1 MKVSAQDFTYI
12 AGLAKGLSALELDE
26 GKEYLVE
33 SRLAPVATEA
43 GCTSLEALCVR
54 LRAESGYGPLSNRV
68 IDALTTNETLFFRD
82 FHPFETLRLHVLPEL
97 IEKRAAMRR
106 LTVWSAACSTG
117 QEPYSLAMLL
127 SEHFP
132 QLASWDV
139 RITATDISPTVLAKA
154 REGRY
159 TKLEVNRGLPA
170 SYLIKYFQS
179 DNKDWV
185 LKEPLRKMV
194 EFRELNLIGSWAGV
208 GIFDL
213 VFIRN
218 VLIYMNS
225 PTKMGILGN
234 VRRHM
239 ADDGALLLGSA
250 ETLLGEWGIFRARV
264 GNNSVVCQPAV

>member
-97 IEKRAAMRR
+97 IEKRAAVRR

-132 QLASWDV
+132 QLEGWDV

-250 ETLLGEWGIFRARV
+250 ETLLGESEIFRARV
-264 GNNSVVCQPAV
+264 VNNSVVYQPAV